1 MCFSIFWRGT
11 ISIDWSSRW
20 FLFIWFNTV
29 SLGVS
34 TVGAIA
40 NQHPAPPI
48 ATHKRTHTHTFG
60 DIMPFQFWKLFSHII
75 DAKPLSNSY
84 SLCSSKSIPNFD
96 LHFYCYYDY
105 YYYSWMQDRQFF
117 ARLTLS
123 VFSPSATNIMEMKLT
138 YIIYANNNACET
150 LLDVICECMSPSS
163 IRCMKVCV
171 CVLNSELFLWR
182 VQIIHC
188 SNDWRL
194 DFPIRKVREKRF
206 KWLNECVL
214 GSVCVRCAWTRIWR
228 IAPDEHEWDEINN
241 KLFTLFRLGKIPSLH
256 PYLIPP
262 LQPQP

>member
-1 MCFSIFWRGT
+1 MDARPT
-11 ISIDWSSRW
+11 ILCPLDIIRVLSFCHQYNGNEID
-20 FLFIWFNTV
+20 L
-29 SLGVS
+29 
-34 TVGAIA
+34 
-40 NQHPAPPI
+40 
-48 ATHKRTHTHTFG
+48 
-60 DIMPFQFWKLFSHII
+60 
-75 DAKPLSNSY
+75 
-84 SLCSSKSIPNFD
+84 
-96 LHFYCYYDY
+96 YY
-105 YYYSWMQDRQFF
+105 
-117 ARLTLS
+117 
-123 VFSPSATNIMEMKLT
+123 
-138 YIIYANNNACET
+138 
-150 LLDVICECMSPSS
+150 ICKQQCVWDS
-163 IRCMKVCV
+163 IRCDLRVYVSILHPMHESVCV